1 MADQMEAS
9 VLDVEMKENQCANKY
24 EPETNV
30 GVQDEAMDI
39 LQTPSNVRFIII
51 KRILAIRFEFQN
63 LKTYC
68 PVL

>member
-9 VLDVEMKENQCANKY
+9 VLDVEMKENQCTNKD
-24 EPETNV
+24 ELETN
-30 GVQDEAMDI
+30 GEMHDEAMDI
-39 LQTPSNVRFIII
+39 LQTPSDVRFIII
-51 KRILAIRFEFQN
+51 KRILAIRFKFQN